1 MIQNDVG
8 RQWRKESKG
17 LWLRAN
23 EAASCQ
29 PSKQPYQIIDQT
41 RLHGANG
48 FSLSGAPPAPTPQAD
63 SSWAVQLPRPV
74 ANPLPDP
81 GKKHYW
87 QACSAQRR
95 RLPVEKIKNRLHN
108 TCESWD
114 RIWTYKVIVG
124 AAYRL
129 SSAWAAPPQLRL
141 RGNWLGSKR
150 LSDKVNRM
158 NGRLK
163 WRRGEKYAR
172 PTKVSHPT
180 IIAPID
186 LRRLTTSLE
195 CTCARN

>member
-23 EAASCQ
+23 EAVSCQ

-41 RLHGANG
+41 RLHGASG
-48 FSLSGAPPAPTPQAD
+48 FSLSGAPPATD
-63 SSWAVQLPRPV
+63 SIGRFLLGCATAKTGCKSPSRPREKTLLTGVQRTAKAPSC
-74 ANPLPDP
+74 
-81 GKKHYW
+81 GKNKK
-87 QACSAQRR
+87 S
-95 RLPVEKIKNRLHN
+95 IN

-180 IIAPID
+180 IIAPIN